1 MVEVK
6 RLIKDIQYK
15 TDLTTEE
22 IAKKLGYTRTYIS
35 SLANR
40 GASEELLLEKII
52 EVYWKDLSTESK
64 LDVLM
69 SEVTQLKQ
77 KVFKKKLERRKA
89 YKKNQEMKYTL
100 ILLLIS
106 TQCFGQIEVKKTP
119 KRVAVGE
126 IKRTGV
132 SFDYSYYEDDSDT
145 IYALTYFNH
154 LYPTLKE
161 YEVLV
166 FRNEDETIK
175 SLYKILMGVFENP
188 KNKEYFVSFK
198 LGGKDVSVSNFR
210 SMGVTQAR
218 LKTPEGY
225 TIFSEKDIEKLF
237 GAWK

>member
-1 MVEVK
+1 
-6 RLIKDIQYK
+6 
-15 TDLTTEE
+15 
-22 IAKKLGYTRTYIS
+22 
-35 SLANR
+35 
-40 GASEELLLEKII
+40 
-52 EVYWKDLSTESK
+52 
-64 LDVLM
+64 
-69 SEVTQLKQ
+69 
-77 KVFKKKLERRKA
+77 
-89 YKKNQEMKYTL
+89 MKYTL

>member
-52 EVYWKDLSTESK
+52 EVYWKDLSVESK

-89 YKKNQEMKYTL
+89 YKKT
-100 ILLLIS
+100 
-106 TQCFGQIEVKKTP
+106 KK
-119 KRVAVGE
+119 
-126 IKRTGV
+126 
-132 SFDYSYYEDDSDT
+132 
-145 IYALTYFNH
+145 
-154 LYPTLKE
+154 
-161 YEVLV
+161 
-166 FRNEDETIK
+166 
-175 SLYKILMGVFENP
+175 
-188 KNKEYFVSFK
+188 
-198 LGGKDVSVSNFR
+198 
-210 SMGVTQAR
+210 
-218 LKTPEGY
+218 
-225 TIFSEKDIEKLF
+225 
-237 GAWK
+237 